1 MVFKIQR
8 IPMLM
13 AFQGGDKKDILKNL
27 EQELMSAINLKP
39 NLCTTDIELCRT
51 FGKGDREPDS
61 EITASIEH

>member
-27 EQELMSAINLKP
+27 EQQLMSAINLKP
-39 NLCTTDIELCRT
+39 NLCTTDIELC
-51 FGKGDREPDS
+51 
-61 EITASIEH
+61 